1 MEGRNTM
8 YQKNP
13 QSWKKHL
20 DFIII
25 DLLSLYAAFA
35 LSYYLRHGSF
45 NFGDLNL
52 YRGAF
57 VVLGLLQVLVSI
69 FFQSFK
75 NVLKRGYYREFAET
89 VKHISKFTLL
99 SVLLLYLSHQG
110 GDFSRAVMLMT
121 CGNYLIFSYIT
132 RILWKR
138 FLIKRY
144 NMKDDRSML
153 IVTRSSSAESI
164 IESLKKNGFEI
175 FNITGLVLLDRNLTG
190 SQINGIPVVAGSED
204 VVEYVCREWVDEV
217 FISIPKGESYPEKLI
232 DKFGEMGVVVH
243 LELARQ
249 HYLEGEKRFVERIGD
264 YTVLTTTM
272 NLATPLQLFIKR
284 SMDIAGGLAGSLAAL
299 ILTVILGPLI
309 YIQSPGPIFF
319 SQVRVGKNGRKFKM
333 YKFRSM
339 YMDAEERKQE
349 LMAQNRVKDG
359 MMFKLDWDPRIIGNK
374 ILPDGTKKTGIG
386 EFIRATSL
394 DEWPQ
399 FFNVLKGDM
408 SLVGTRPP
416 TVDEWEKYDLH
427 HRVRLAAKPGITGM
441 WQTSGRSNII
451 DFEEVVQLDS
461 KYIRNWNIG
470 LDFKILLKTVMV
482 VLKRDGSM

>member
-1 MEGRNTM
+1 M
-8 YQKNP
+8 YQKSP
-13 QSWKKHL
+13 QSWTKHL

-25 DLLSLYAAFA
+25 DLLSLYAAFV
-35 LSYYLRHGSF
+35 LSYYLRHGSLDF
-45 NFGDLNL
+45 RALDL
-52 YRGAF
+52 YRSTF

-153 IVTRSSSAESI
+153 IVTRSSAAESI

-190 SQINGIPVVAGSED
+190 SQIKGIPVVAGSED

-217 FISIPKGESYPEKLI
+217 FISIPQGESYPHKLI
-232 DKFGEMGVVVH
+232 DQFREMGVVVH
-243 LELARQ
+243 LELAKQ
-249 HYLEGEKRFVERIGD
+249 NYLEGEKRFVERIGE

-284 SMDIAGGLAGSLAAL
+284 SMDIAGGLAGSLVAL

-319 SQVRVGKNGRKFKM
+319 SQVRVGKNGKKFKM

-386 EFIRATSL
+386 EFIRAMSL

-399 FFNVLKGDM
+399 FLNVLKGDM

-441 WQTSGRSNII
+441 WQISGRSNIT
-451 DFEEVVQLDS
+451 DFEEVVKLDS

-470 LDFKILLKTVMV
+470 LDFRILLKTVLV

>member
-1 MEGRNTM
+1 M
-8 YQKNP
+8 YQKSP
-13 QSWKKHL
+13 QSWTKHL

-25 DLLSLYAAFA
+25 DLLSLYAAFV
-35 LSYYLRHGSF
+35 LSYYLRHGSLDF
-45 NFGDLNL
+45 RALDL
-52 YRGAF
+52 YRSTF

-89 VKHISKFTLL
+89 VKHITKFTLL
-99 SVLLLYLSHQG
+99 SVLLLFLAHQG
-110 GDFSRAVMLMT
+110 GAFSRAVMIMT
-121 CGNYLIFSYIT
+121 CGNYLVFSYIT
-132 RILWKR
+132 RILWKG

-144 NMKDDRSML
+144 NVSDDRSML
-153 IVTRSSSAESI
+153 IVTRSSAAENI
-164 IESLKKNGFEI
+164 IESLKKNGFES
-175 FNITGLVLLDRNLTG
+175 FNITGLVLLDNNLTG
-190 SQINGIPVVAGSED
+190 SQIKGIPVVAGSED

-217 FISIPKGESYPEKLI
+217 FISIPQGESYPHELI
-232 DKFGEMGVVVH
+232 DQFREMGVVVH
-243 LELARQ
+243 LELAKQ
-249 HYLEGEKRFVERIGD
+249 NYLEGEKRFVERIGE

-284 SMDIAGGLAGSLAAL
+284 SMDIAGGLAGSLVAL

-319 SQVRVGKNGRKFKM
+319 SQVRVGKNGKKFKM

-386 EFIRATSL
+386 EFIRAMSL

-399 FFNVLKGDM
+399 FLNVLKGDM

-441 WQTSGRSNII
+441 WQISGRSNIT
-451 DFEEVVQLDS
+451 DFEEVVKLDS

-470 LDFKILLKTVMV
+470 LDFRILLKTVLV

>member
-1 MEGRNTM
+1 M
-8 YQKNP
+8 YQKSP
-13 QSWKKHL
+13 QSWTKHL

-25 DLLSLYAAFA
+25 DLLSLYAAFV
-35 LSYYLRHGSF
+35 LSYYLRHGSLDF
-45 NFGDLNL
+45 RALDL
-52 YRGAF
+52 YRSTF

-89 VKHISKFTLL
+89 VKHITKFTLL
-99 SVLLLYLSHQG
+99 SVLLLFLAHQG
-110 GDFSRAVMLMT
+110 GAFSRAVMIMT
-121 CGNYLIFSYIT
+121 CGNYLVFSYIT
-132 RILWKR
+132 RILWKG

-144 NMKDDRSML
+144 NVSDDRSML
-153 IVTRSSSAESI
+153 IVTRSSAAENI
-164 IESLKKNGFEI
+164 IESLKKNGFES

-217 FISIPKGESYPEKLI
+217 FISIPQGESYPHELI
-232 DKFGEMGVVVH
+232 DQFREMGVVVH
-243 LELARQ
+243 LELAKQ
-249 HYLEGEKRFVERIGD
+249 NYLEGEKRFVERIGE

-284 SMDIAGGLAGSLAAL
+284 SMDIAGGLAGSLVAL

-441 WQTSGRSNII
+441 WQTSGRSNIT
-451 DFEEVVQLDS
+451 DFEEVVKLDS
-461 KYIRNWNIG
+461 KYIRKRY
-470 LDFKILLKTVMV
+470 LSTQKTIT
-482 VLKRDGSM
+482 

>member
-1 MEGRNTM
+1 M
-8 YQKNP
+8 YQKTP
-13 QSWKKHL
+13 QSWTKHL

-45 NFGDLNL
+45 YFGDLNL

-153 IVTRSSSAESI
+153 IVTRSSAAESI

-190 SQINGIPVVAGSED
+190 SQIKGIPVVAGSED

-217 FISIPKGESYPEKLI
+217 FISIPQGESYPHELI
-232 DKFGEMGVVVH
+232 DQFREMGVVVH
-243 LELARQ
+243 LELAKQ
-249 HYLEGEKRFVERIGD
+249 NYLEGEKRFVERIGE

-284 SMDIAGGLAGSLAAL
+284 SMDIAGGLAGSLVAL

-319 SQVRVGKNGRKFKM
+319 SQVRVGKNGKKFKM

-386 EFIRATSL
+386 EFIRAMSL

-399 FFNVLKGDM
+399 FLNVLKGDM

-441 WQTSGRSNII
+441 WQISGRSNIT
-451 DFEEVVQLDS
+451 DFEEVVKLDS
-461 KYIRNWNIG
+461 KYIRNWSIG
-470 LDFKILLKTVMV
+470 LDIKILFKTVMV